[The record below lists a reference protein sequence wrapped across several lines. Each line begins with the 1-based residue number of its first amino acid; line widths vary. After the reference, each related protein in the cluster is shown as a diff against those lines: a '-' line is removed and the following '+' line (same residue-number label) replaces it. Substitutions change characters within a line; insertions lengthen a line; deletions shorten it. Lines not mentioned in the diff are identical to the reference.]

1 MTVNIEHPY
10 SELAW
15 TGAQSSFATGIQ
27 AQDKAH
33 IAVSYL
39 QDGAELPVDL
49 VDGVHLSLARDP
61 TTELITGT
69 PIAMPPPSG
78 VVRFERTTPAIQGT
92 DFANLTAFAPAVHTR
107 LHDAAALRDQELG
120 QRMTAFDDELAA
132 MLALI
137 EAALSLLQQTMP
149 IDVPEFASR
158 TAVANAIIDPT
169 VKSLRTR
176 GYALTGDGGD
186 WPVAIRI
193 AAAPVHPELGVRSQD
208 RFLPNGTA
216 DATNGGWWELV
227 SPTWINVLQAGAK
240 TDGSDSTAAIQACIA
255 ALSARGGVIVFP
267 RGTVTC
273 AAGLDFDAFSTITLR
288 GQGGSKSNANPAS
301 VLLFT
306 GTGVRFID
314 CRHAQYCWIES
325 LAVVCVNEAFNGVL
339 LDYSGSSALC
349 GLRACLI
356 TNQSVAKLATLV
368 SLDGAI
374 LWAAYDCYFTGGRPS
389 IHGRGVNPFSNDVA
403 FHNCLFQYHAGYAVV
418 NGGRNWLF
426 SMCTWE
432 PNLDGK
438 GECFINE
445 QLSPCH
451 GITFVGCST
460 DDIAA
465 SGTAFFFQNSL
476 GVCFVG
482 GRIAGHPA
490 SIGISLGN
498 CTGAAFLGVYFENW
512 NAAIEFVAAT
522 CNYIS
527 DSGSYYDGVTSKYG
541 SIANLGPN
549 HQLQYLR
556 SAQNVP
562 LALADGIAAPAA
574 VAGLAHI
581 WVDAADGDLKV
592 RFGDGITKTI
602 AVDT

>member
-1 MTVNIEHPY
+1 MTVET
-10 SELAW
+10 ELCRVERTW
-15 TGAQSSFATGIQ
+15 TGVETQFSTGFKAKAKAYVKVGVKQDAPADPLALALGTHFDVALAADDLAT
-27 AQDKAH
+27 
-33 IAVSYL
+33 V
-39 QDGAELPVDL
+39 LPLALPTPPLTL
-49 VDGVHLSLARDP
+49 V
-61 TTELITGT
+61 I
-69 PIAMPPPSG
+69 
-78 VVRFERTTPAIQGT
+78 ERQTPATQTTKFEDLGRYSA
-92 DFANLTAFAPAVHTR
+92 DVHGD
-107 LHDAAALRDQELG
+107 LHDLSAMRDAELG
-120 QRMTAFDDELAA
+120 QRMAGFEGDLEA

-137 EAALSLLQQTMP
+137 EAALALLQQTMP

-176 GYALTGDGGD
+176 GYAVAGDGGD

-193 AAAPVHPELGVRSQD
+193 ATAPVQPQLGVRSQD
-208 RFLPNGTA
+208 RFLPNGTHD
-216 DATNGGWWELV
+216 DANGGWWELV

-255 ALSARGGVIVFP
+255 ALSARGGVIAFP

-273 AAGLDFDAFSTITLR
+273 AAGLDFAAFSTITFR
-288 GQGGSKSNANPAS
+288 GQGGVKSNANPAS

-314 CRHAQYCWIES
+314 CRLAQDCWIES
-325 LAVVCVNEAFNGVL
+325 LAVLAVNEAFSGVL

-349 GLRACLI
+349 GLRGCLI

-389 IHGRGVNPFSNDVA
+389 IHGRGVNPYANDIT
-403 FHNCLFQYHAGYAVV
+403 FHNCLFQYHSGYAVV

-432 PNLDGK
+432 PNLDGE
-438 GECFINE
+438 GECFVNE
-445 QLSPCH
+445 QTNPCH

-465 SGTAFFFQNSL
+465 SGTAFVFQNSL

-490 SIGISLGN
+490 SIGISLRN
-498 CTGAAFLGVYFENW
+498 CNGAAFLGVYFENW
-512 NAAIEFVAAT
+512 NAAIEFGAAT
-522 CNYIS
+522 CDHIS

-541 SIANLGPN
+541 SPANLGPN

-581 WVDAADGDLKV
+581 YVDAADGDLKV

-602 AVDT
+602 VVDT